1 MSRARSRTR
10 RGHGD
15 HSGHGEEGADERWLV
30 SYSDMIT
37 VLMALFIVMFAIS
50 SVDQGKYDEL
60 RNALSSGFGQTDLGR
75 LDVAEGV
82 VVPPEMMPDPASAP
96 PPETDTEQ
104 AALELASLEQLR
116 DEVAAALA
124 AHGLEGAARLT
135 LDERGLTIGL
145 VTSEMFFE
153 PNRADLTTRAVQVLD
168 AVTPAVVASGYNVS
182 VEGHADHRTG
192 TYPFPTNWEL
202 SSGRA
207 TQVVRHLIGTGGIGP
222 ERIAAVGFGDS
233 RPLADG
239 SDPDALAMNRRV
251 DIVVLSDAPESVRQL
266 LPELLSQES

>member
-1 MSRARSRTR
+1 MSRAGTTRSRR
-10 RGHGD
+10 VHAA
-15 HSGHGEEGADERWLV
+15 HSEEGGDERWLV

-60 RNALSSGFGQTDLGR
+60 RNALSTGFGQTDLGR
-75 LDVAEGV
+75 VDITEGV
-82 VVPPEMMPDPASAP
+82 VVPPEEMPGPAATP
-96 PPETDTEQ
+96 QPETDADR
-104 AALELASLEQLR
+104 AAVELASLEQLR
-116 DEVAAALA
+116 DHVAAALA
-124 AHGLEGAARLT
+124 ADGLAGAARLT

-153 PNRADLTTRAVQVLD
+153 PNRAELTSRAVQVLD
-168 AVTPAVVASGYNVS
+168 AVTPVVVASRYAVS

-207 TQVVRHLIGTGGIGP
+207 TQVVRHMIATGGIGP

-239 SDPDALAMNRRV
+239 SAPDALAMNRRV
-251 DIVVLSDAPESVRQL
+251 DIVVLSDAPESVRALLPQL
-266 LPELLSQES
+266 LSEGT